1 MTNAEQEK
9 MRKKAAKLSNPKPV
23 ELPSGSWR
31 CRLRVGTEYITAT
44 DKDPSVAHA
53 KVLALKNGL
62 LEKKQE
68 DEKKKK
74 GGIKLT
80 DAIDNFL
87 DARSN
92 VLSPSTIWGYES
104 IKKNRFPELMQTDIK
119 DIDEIALQKAVNEDA
134 KKVGYKTLKN
144 ALLLVREVVG
154 EYKDINTDKI
164 KLPQRI
170 KEEHKFLDEEGM
182 INLFE
187 AIKGNYVEIPILLA
201 VWLGMRRS
209 EILGLCWDAIDFE
222 NGVLSITRAYVPQKG
237 GGYVLREATK
247 TSASRRK
254 IECPGYILSRLDE
267 YQPDKEKRIGRVF
280 AMNPST
286 IYKVLERVCE
296 ENGIEFVGVHGLRH
310 TNASVMLSL
319 GIVDKVAMA
328 RGGWSTDVTMKQI
341 YQHVFPSD
349 KQSSGQKVDSFF
361 ESISQGIN
369 PKRDT
374 NGDTKNQECSDC
386 NG

>member
-1 MTNAEQEK
+1 MTELEK
-9 MRKKAAKLSNPKPV
+9 MRKKAARLTNPKPV

-31 CRLRVGTEYITAT
+31 CRLRVGSEYISAT

-62 LEKKQE
+62 LEKKKE
-68 DEKKKK
+68 DERKKK
-74 GGIKLT
+74 GNIKLE
-80 DAIDNFL
+80 DAIDSFIAN
-87 DARSN
+87 RSN
-92 VLSPSTIWGYES
+92 ILSPSTIWGYES
-104 IKKNRFPELMQTDIK
+104 IKKNRFPELMKTEV
-119 DIDEIALQKAVNEDA
+119 IDVDEPALQKAVNADA
-134 KKVGYKTLKN
+134 QKVGYKTLKN
-144 ALLLVREVVG
+144 ALLLVREVVA

-209 EILGLCWDAIDFE
+209 EIMGLCWDAIDFE
-222 NGVLSITRAYVPQKG
+222 NGVLNVIRAYVPQKG
-237 GGYVLREATK
+237 GGYTLREATK

-254 IECPGYILSRLDE
+254 IECPGYILSKLDA
-267 YQPDKEKRIGRVF
+267 YQPDKEKRVGRVF
-280 AMNPST
+280 TMNPST
-286 IYKVLERVCE
+286 IYKVLERICE

-341 YQHVFPSD
+341 YQHVFTSD

-361 ESISQGIN
+361 ESISKGVN
-369 PKRDT
+369 PKKEAKKESNGDT
-374 NGDTKNQECSDC
+374 NGDTKI
-386 NG
+386 

>member
-1 MTNAEQEK
+1 MTELEK
-9 MRKKAAKLSNPKPV
+9 MRKKATKLTNPKPV
-23 ELPSGSWR
+23 ELPSGSFR
-31 CRLRVGTEYITAT
+31 CRLRVGSEYITAT
-44 DKDPSVAHA
+44 DKDPAVAHA

-62 LEKKQE
+62 LEKKKD
-68 DEKKKK
+68 DERKKK
-74 GGIKLT
+74 GNIKLE
-80 DAIDNFL
+80 DAIDNFISN
-87 DARSN
+87 RSN
-92 VLSPSTIWGYES
+92 ILSPSTIWGYES
-104 IKKNRFPELMQTDIK
+104 IKKNRFPELMKTNVI
-119 DIDEIALQKAVNEDA
+119 DIDEPELQKAVNEDA
-134 KKVGYKTLKN
+134 QKVGHKTLKN
-144 ALLLVREVVG
+144 ALLLVREVIA

-187 AIKGNYVEIPILLA
+187 AIKGNFVEIPILLA

-209 EILGLCWDAIDFE
+209 EIMGLCWDAIDFE
-222 NGVLSITRAYVPQKG
+222 NGVLSVIRSYVPQKG
-237 GGYVLREATK
+237 GGYILREETK

-254 IECPGYILSRLDE
+254 IECPGYILSKLDA
-267 YQPDKEKRIGRVF
+267 YQPDKEKRVGRVF
-280 AMNPST
+280 TMNPST
-286 IYKVLERVCE
+286 IYKVLERICE
-296 ENGIEFVGVHGLRH
+296 ENNIEFVGVHGLRH

-374 NGDTKNQECSDC
+374 NGDTKIKNVDFPM
-386 NG
+386 G